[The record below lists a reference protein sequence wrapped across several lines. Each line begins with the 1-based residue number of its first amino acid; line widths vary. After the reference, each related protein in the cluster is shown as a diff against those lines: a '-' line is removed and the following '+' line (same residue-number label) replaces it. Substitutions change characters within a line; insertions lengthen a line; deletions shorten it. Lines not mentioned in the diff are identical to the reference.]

1 MLLVKAIG
9 QRQGQLPQLVACA
22 VQRFTTELQHAA
34 DAAAANLAF
43 RDFVSAIAAIV
54 TERQARRVFAGRHR
68 RHLIGGVALHQRQ
81 TVGEG
86 HGIGI
91 TVLLGDLNADHLVKL
106 RHQLIALIQ
115 QGVRLAAAAA
125 GPHLGDFV
133 IQAGD
138 LLAVSIDLV
147 GAVAQLLVDARIH
160 IAQILVRIV
169 ELIHQAVGLA

>member
-1 MLLVKAIG
+1 M
-9 QRQGQLPQLVACA
+9 
-22 VQRFTTELQHAA
+22 
-34 DAAAANLAF
+34 
-43 RDFVSAIAAIV
+43 
-54 TERQARRVFAGRHR
+54 
-68 RHLIGGVALHQRQ
+68 
-81 TVGEG
+81 
-86 HGIGI
+86 
-91 TVLLGDLNADHLVKL
+91 LGDLNADHLVKL

-160 IAQILVRIV
+160 ITQILVRIV